1 MEGDGECGGG
11 RAREGDGE
19 GAGQLVNGDKVW
31 AFMSFASMC
40 FLIFFF
46 FYCLIQETLTV
57 LQNKGKRPLRF
68 KIREVK
74 SQSLKRRGKIT
85 ITL

>member
-31 AFMSFASMC
+31 AFMSFASMY
-40 FLIFFF
+40 FLI

-57 LQNKGKRPLRF
+57 LQNKGKRPLHF
-68 KIREVK
+68 EIREVK
-74 SQSLKRRGKIT
+74 SQSLKKRDKIT

>member
-1 MEGDGECGGG
+1 MEGDGDSRRGQRVGPG
-11 RAREGDGE
+11 RVTGRG
-19 GAGQLVNGDKVW
+19 LVNGDKVW